1 VTRFDAPAVHVDILW
16 PLLIAGLGFLFAFAA
31 IVLLR
36 MRTTILE
43 RRARALML
51 ARAAEARAPE
61 AVPA

>member
-1 VTRFDAPAVHVDILW
+1 
-16 PLLIAGLGFLFAFAA
+16 
-31 IVLLR
+31 

-51 ARAAEARAPE
+51 ARAAEVRAPE